1 MTGYTKTGSSVDNDG
16 YVDERTRS
24 PRESYLELTAFAP
37 LRESSSSLTTAR
49 PGLTVAG
56 VDVGGPA
63 GYDDQATRS
72 PRQSRVDL
80 AELYAEE
87 VSYDD
92 EDNAE
97 THALATPSHDLSPT
111 RSPRESYVA
120 LNELPSLSRP
130 RTSQIAE
137 DEAATEYVSP
147 PSALS
152 ARRSYVASGEILR
165 DSSETNAYQPSTESI
180 TSYAIPRKSQ
190 ARIPAAPVLDSRFTG
205 VIESDEI
212 EEVSYAHEA
221 SNDAYAQAYEEQAYE
236 EHAPDELRTD
246 ENHAAQQEYVPGASG
261 PLDYDA
267 LKRYLFDEPASA
279 PPPRRS
285 APSYPQ
291 PEMPVTDGT
300 LDIGT
305 YERNERNARFQTPA
319 PKPVATI
326 RGGFLAQPQQ
336 QHAPAAFAPTDI
348 DLNATPVKPLQPF
361 AKRRMPSMPQAM
373 PERAQLA
380 RAVDAVRETLAQS
393 FAAREQRDLHVS
405 TPPMPMRAPYG
416 SRPAFQ
422 PAPAPNYDPYAS
434 SSQPIP
440 PSPSSVDSP
449 WIIPTGPSSTRRRS
463 SDVPTHRSS
472 AKTLRLTL
480 TMLAAA
486 IVTLMTAGII
496 IAAVLI
502 VRDEPKK
509 ANAASNA
516 PSIPVPVAVEENP
529 APLPA
534 PTTMVI
540 APPPSMDLPPVTEA
554 SPAKAKTVAPAAAAP
569 ASEPKAKS
577 TPVAAAPSAN
587 PSPATA
593 TSGATAKGA
602 KPSTANGKPKSVEQI
617 LDELGEEQ
625 LKR

>member
-1 MTGYTKTGSSVDNDG
+1 MTGYTKTGSSVDHDG

-37 LRESSSSLTTAR
+37 LRESSSSLTAAR

-97 THALATPSHDLSPT
+97 THALASPSHDLSPT

-130 RTSQIAE
+130 RTSRIAE

-152 ARRSYVASGEILR
+152 ARRSYVASGEIVR
-165 DSSETNAYQPSTESI
+165 DSSESANGYQPSTESI

-190 ARIPAAPVLDSRFTG
+190 AQISVAPVNDSRFTG
-205 VIESDEI
+205 VIESHEI
-212 EEVSYAHEA
+212 EEVSYAHA
-221 SNDAYAQAYEEQAYE
+221 SNDGYAPAYEEQAYE

-246 ENHAAQQEYVPGASG
+246 ETHAAQQEYVPGASG

-291 PEMPVTDGT
+291 HEMPVTDGT

-305 YERNERNARFQTPA
+305 YERNAQARFQAPA

-326 RGGFLAQPQQ
+326 RGGFLAQP

-393 FAAREQRDLHVS
+393 IAAREQRDLHVS
-405 TPPMPMRAPYG
+405 TPPMPMRAPFG

-422 PAPAPNYDPYAS
+422 PAPGYDPYASS

-449 WIIPTGPSSTRRRS
+449 WIIPAGPSSTRRRS
-463 SDVPTHRSS
+463 GDVPTHRSS

-486 IVTLMTAGII
+486 IVTLMTAGVV

-516 PSIPVPVAVEENP
+516 PSIPVPVAVDENP
-529 APLPA
+529 APPPA

-554 SPAKAKTVAPAAAAP
+554 APAKAKAAPAAPAAAQP

-577 TPVAAAPSAN
+577 A
-587 PSPATA
+587 PATVAPPTNPAAA
-593 TSGATAKGA
+593 TSGAPAKGA